1 VTADLCTVSIT
12 FSVVVVDCTLHV
24 SQCKWMEKRTEVEVV
39 VVLAGVHW
47 KTVLMAE
54 VEEVAIYT

>member
-1 VTADLCTVSIT
+1 MCTVSIT